1 MQKPPHR
8 QILNTNTV
16 LDSTIFGKST
26 VLCYTESYTY
36 SPAFDQ
42 GLQILV

>member
-8 QILNTNTV
+8 QILNTV
-16 LDSTIFGKST
+16 LDSTIFGKGT